1 MAIYHL
7 SSQIIGRSGGK
18 SSVAS
23 AAYRS
28 GEKIQD
34 EHIGQTFDYT
44 KKMGVDYKEILA
56 PDHSPAWVQDRGQL
70 WNQVE
75 LAERRKDAQLAREL
89 NIALPK
95 ELSKEQQIEL
105 IRSFTK
111 EKFVDKGMVAD
122 ITMHHLDGENPHA
135 HVMLTTREI
144 GPEGFGK
151 KNREWNDRE
160 LLKDWRKEWAERTN
174 QALEK
179 ADISERIDHRSL
191 KDQGIKNRL
200 PQKHI
205 GVHASAMEKRG
216 IQTERGNQNRL
227 ILEINADLKS
237 YDQDNAVYKQAEKQY
252 QKAKSE
258 ADIHASKP
266 TPVQPQPKPLGP
278 EEKEVSNEINTR
290 DRNKAHEKP
299 TPPIH
304 EQTQPTTSFN
314 QSFDEIIKGMETDG
328 NTQSKALEPME
339 KEVGNGRNTLSV
351 DDWKKEILQAK
362 QVTVQPQQQP
372 QEKTYQEIRADFD
385 QARIEFGRQQEAI
398 DRLDSQ
404 LRSETFKLQK
414 FDNYEKRIG
423 EVEERLG
430 KLSSFKPW
438 QWNEKKAL
446 EQSKARLIKD
456 KQADFGE
463 TERGHI
469 VQRITQLHS
478 EKRSKEKKLP
488 DLEKRYK
495 ETKGTYD
502 QRSAEIKAMNR
513 QRDFVKSKD
522 LLERYQT
529 GENISDKD
537 KQLINSFSKE
547 LNIKKIRIESL
558 DRAR

>member
-56 PDHSPAWVQDRGQL
+56 PDRSPAWVQDRTQL

-75 LAERRKDAQLAREL
+75 LIERRKDAQLAREL

-105 IRSFTK
+105 IRNFTK
-111 EKFVDKGMVAD
+111 EQFVDKGMVAD
-122 ITMHHLDGENPHA
+122 LTMHHLNGENPHA
-135 HVMLTTREI
+135 HIMLTTREI

-160 LLKDWRKEWAERTN
+160 LLKDWRKEWAEQTN

-179 ADISERIDHRSL
+179 AGVLERVDHRSL
-191 KDQGIKNRL
+191 KDQGERNRL

-216 IQTERGNQNRL
+216 IQTERGDYNRAV
-227 ILEINADLKS
+227 LEINAEIQQFKS
-237 YDQDNAVYKQAEKQY
+237 DKKGLIQEEKQANHEQ
-252 QKAKSE
+252 
-258 ADIHASKP
+258 DIVA
-266 TPVQPQPKPLGP
+266 
-278 EEKEVSNEINTR
+278 
-290 DRNKAHEKP
+290 RNKAHEQP
-299 TPPIH
+299 TAPIS
-304 EQTQPTTSFN
+304 EQTQPIIAQQPPSKIDPL
-314 QSFDEIIKGMETDG
+314 DEIIKEMERDKART
-328 NTQSKALEPME
+328 TQPPV

-351 DDWKKEILQAK
+351 DEWKKEVSQAK
-362 QVTVQPQQQP
+362 SKVEQPQP
-372 QEKTYQEIRADFD
+372 KFASDYEFEKPKTFQEIKTDFD
-385 QARIEFGRQQEAI
+385 QARLELGRQQEAI
-398 DRLDSQ
+398 DKIDSQ
-404 LRSETFKLQK
+404 LRSETFKLDK
-414 FDNYEKRIG
+414 YKSYDMRIG

-430 KLSSFKPW
+430 QLSRLKPW
-438 QWNEKKAL
+438 QWNEIKTL
-446 EQSKARLIKD
+446 EQSKANLTKN
-456 KQADFGE
+456 KQTDFGE
-463 TERGHI
+463 TRREHI
-469 VQRITQLHS
+469 EQRITQLNK
-478 EKRSKEKKLP
+478 EKQSKKKKLP
-488 DLEKRYK
+488 DLENRYK

-502 QRSAEIKAMNR
+502 QRSTEIKAMNR
-513 QRDFVKSKD
+513 QKDLDKSKD
-522 LLERYQT
+522 LLERYQA
-529 GENISDKD
+529 GEKISDKD

-558 DRAR
+558 EMQR